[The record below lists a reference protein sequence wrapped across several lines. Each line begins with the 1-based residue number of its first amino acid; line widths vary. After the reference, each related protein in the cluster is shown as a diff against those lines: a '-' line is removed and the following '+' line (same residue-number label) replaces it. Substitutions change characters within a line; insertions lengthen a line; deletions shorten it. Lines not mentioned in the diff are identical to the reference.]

1 MQLSQPMQDFILH
14 WGEMGGRWGVNRSQ
28 AQIHA
33 LLHIAEKPLPAEEIA
48 ETLGIARSNVST
60 ALKELTSW
68 GIIRIER
75 QLGDRRDHFAAVQ
88 DMMELVKKVVAG
100 RHPAEDAEGGPA
112 LRAVATD
119 AKDDAATSAYV
130 QTRIA
135 ETLDVMEAFDRW
147 YLEIA
152 ALPTSTQ
159 LTLLKLG
166 ARIARFLPKAG

>member
-1 MQLSQPMQDFILH
+1 M
-14 WGEMGGRWGVNRSQ
+14 
-28 AQIHA
+28 
-33 LLHIAEKPLPAEEIA
+33 
-48 ETLGIARSNVST
+48 T
-60 ALKELTSW
+60 
-68 GIIRIER
+68 
-75 QLGDRRDHFAAVQ
+75 
-88 DMMELVKKVVAG
+88 ELVTKVVAG
-100 RHPAEDAEGGPA
+100 RRDREFAPTIEK

>member
-1 MQLSQPMQDFILH
+1 MRLTQSMQDFILH

-48 ETLGIARSNVST
+48 ETLNIARSNVST

-68 GIIRIER
+68 GIVRVER
-75 QLGDRRDHFAAVQ
+75 QLGDRRDHFIAET

-100 RHPAEDAEGGPA
+100 RRDREFAPTIEK
-112 LRAVATD
+112 LRAVS
-119 AKDDAATSAYV
+119 AKAAEDGETGAHAR
-130 QTRIA
+130 QRIA
-135 ETLDVMEAFDRW
+135 ETLEVMEAFDRW

-166 ARIARFLPKAG
+166 ARIARFLPRGS